1 MNLLSNLPLSDKQKE
16 QLAQGR
22 AIKQA
27 GPAFFTLS
35 LVKREALRRQFR
47 QEIENEIAGAGNG
60 KVKTLYVQS
69 SNPIQA
75 STTLQ
80 EGKQKEVTIQPKK
93 GRFNLQA
100 SIQKNVNISAN
111 TKTQDKAN
119 YQTSVSP
126 LEQIQPGDKF
136 TEATAKKESL
146 APIPS
151 PSNERPLVKLTDSTS
166 HVGSTKKY
174 ESFALTIEL
183 NAKQMLAA
191 DYAEAGKS
199 FCLTGPAGTG
209 KTTACREIA
218 KRLLMHGKLGS
229 HDFKLPQGERVEAP
243 SIAFCS
249 YTNRATDNIRRAL
262 HKDPELERELMF
274 NVVTIHKLLEYEPVF
289 FQIQDKE
296 TGEFRDTMRFEPQ
309 RHSGHPLGITHLVL
323 EESSM
328 LGTDL
333 GLKLLDALRPGCQI
347 IYVGDINQLPP
358 IFAKSMLNYALI
370 LLPVIELTDVYRQ
383 ALESP
388 IIYNAHRCLRGEELE
403 DKRPFF
409 QVVSG
414 KALKVIPT
422 ESGCVNQLV
431 NSLKTWYNTTQDD
444 GSKKYDPEQDII
456 LSPWNKGECGT
467 IVLNQ
472 HIAQFTGKQRNA
484 MVYEVFAG
492 MRKLYLAVGD
502 RVMVDKQ
509 DGYVTKISHNGH
521 YMGKIPKPAS
531 TELTRFG
538 MVLIGNRDREDE
550 DIELVLEG
558 YAGLNVAEIAN
569 ENEKVIQQA
578 SHSVEVTLDNG
589 RMEVLSTSGDFGES
603 KFSLG
608 YALTVHKA
616 QGCEWRKVFFLI
628 HKNHA
633 ISLTRELIY
642 TAITRA
648 REFCIIIDL
657 CNQTKR
663 GIDNQRIKG
672 NNVQEKI
679 EWFNS
684 EVSLNEPVAV
694 VP

>member
-1 MNLLSNLPLSDKQKE
+1 MNLLSNLPLTEKQKE
-16 QLAQGR
+16 QLAQSR
-22 AIKQA
+22 AIKQV
-27 GPAFFTLS
+27 GSAFYS
-35 LVKREALRRQFR
+35 LPIPQREALRKQFR
-47 QEIENEIAGAGNG
+47 QEIENEING
-60 KVKTLYVQS
+60 KVKTLYVRDSTQ
-69 SNPIQA
+69 
-75 STTLQ
+75 TTLPT
-80 EGKQKEVTIQPKK
+80 ENKQTSQTENKIQPKTH
-93 GRFNLQA
+93 RFSLSKIPA
-100 SIQKNVNISAN
+100 LYADKNTTEAKS
-111 TKTQDKAN
+111 T
-119 YQTSVSP
+119 YQTAVSP
-126 LEQIQPGDKF
+126 YEQIQPGDKF
-136 TEATAKKESL
+136 TQATVKKESL
-146 APIPS
+146 APIPY
-151 PSNERPLVKLTDSTS
+151 PQNTKPLTKLPDISS
-166 HVGSTKKY
+166 IIRTKKY
-174 ESFALTIEL
+174 ETFALTIEL

-199 FCLTGPAGTG
+199 FCLTGAAGTG

-218 KRLLMHGKLGS
+218 KRLLIHGKLS
-229 HDFKLPQGERVEAP
+229 VHDFKLSGGDRVIAP

-262 HKDPELERELMF
+262 HKDPQLEMELMY

-289 FQIQDKE
+289 FQKQDEE
-296 TGEFRDTMRFEPQ
+296 TGEWYDTMRFEPQ
-309 RHSGHPLGITHLVL
+309 RTAVNPLGLTHLVL

-370 LLPVIELTDVYRQ
+370 LLPVVELTEVYRQ

-388 IIYNAHRCLRGEELE
+388 VIYNAHRCLKGQELE

-414 KALKVIPT
+414 KALTTIPT
-422 ESGCVNQLV
+422 ESGCVNLLV
-431 NSLKTWYNTTQDD
+431 NSLKTWYNTEEPD
-444 GSKKYDPEQDII
+444 GTRKYDPEQDII
-456 LSPWNKGECGT
+456 LSPWNKGEAGT

-472 HIAQFTGKQRNA
+472 HIAQFIGKQRNA

-492 MRKLYLAVGD
+492 IRRLYLAVGD

-509 DGYVTKISHNGH
+509 DGYITKIAHNAH

-531 TELTRFG
+531 SELTRFG
-538 MVLIGNRDREDE
+538 IVLIGNKEREDE

-558 YAGLNVAEIAN
+558 YAALNVANIPGED
-569 ENEKVIQQA
+569 EKPKKQEA
-578 SHSVEVTLDNG
+578 SHSIEVTLDNG
-589 RMEVLSTSGDFGES
+589 AMEVLSTAGDFGET

-616 QGCEWRKVFFLI
+616 QGCEWRKVIILI

-633 ISLTRELIY
+633 ISLTRELLY

-648 REFCIIIDL
+648 REFCIIVDL
-657 CNQTKR
+657 CNQVQR

-672 NNVQEKI
+672 NSIQEKI

-684 EVSLNEPVAV
+684 EVSLNEPIPVI
-694 VP
+694 P